1 METRAVHAGLLRAD
15 SAVRV
20 VNIGFGSKR
29 AAASVESALRDGP
42 LPVCVLLAGVCG
54 SLSSSLR
61 PGRALL
67 YEDVH
72 THADTAPVLKTDAL
86 LTERVAALLPEAKTG
101 IHALQCDRV
110 VTRSHDKRYLAELHG
125 TGAVDMESH
134 VVLGILQNAGV
145 RAAVLRIVSDGLD
158 DDLPDLNAA
167 MGLDGKPDNRLLFRE
182 MLRKPRAGMTLAW
195 NGARALTHLKRAI
208 ARVACC

>member
-1 METRAVHAGLLRAD
+1 
-15 SAVRV
+15 
-20 VNIGFGSKR
+20 
-29 AAASVESALRDGP
+29 
-42 LPVCVLLAGVCG
+42 
-54 SLSSSLR
+54 
-61 PGRALL
+61 
-67 YEDVH
+67 
-72 THADTAPVLKTDAL
+72 
-86 LTERVAALLPEAKTG
+86 
-101 IHALQCDRV
+101 
-110 VTRSHDKRYLAELHG
+110 
-125 TGAVDMESH
+125 